1 VSKEGS
7 IEAEWDLLTWKELYK
22 LATEVPAAGV
32 WLQGKYYGQSHVQTW
47 PRCGEVEISLWNMQA
62 KPRITETKMLRKT
75 RIGSTTLFSA

>member
-32 WLQGKYYGQSHVQTW
+32 WLQGKYYGQVMCRHG
-47 PRCGEVEISLWNMQA
+47 PGAERL
-62 KPRITETKMLRKT
+62 K
-75 RIGSTTLFSA
+75 